1 MLAAGSRRSSLR
13 APPHAPAKTARAR
26 GAIARY
32 ALGRMT
38 HKALSE
44 ILTKYGDARQT
55 GGQVEIPPRSEVTL
69 YAALGEES
77 LVIDRV
83 RSVDLEAEYLVATT
97 SRSERFIVLYEDV
110 RAVRIGASSAGQAGY
125 DR

>member
-1 MLAAGSRRSSLR
+1 
-13 APPHAPAKTARAR
+13 
-26 GAIARY
+26 
-32 ALGRMT
+32 MT

-55 GGQVEIPPRSEVTL
+55 GARVELPPSLEVTF
-69 YAALGEES
+69 YAALGEEG
-77 LVIDRV
+77 LIIDRV

-97 SRSERFIVLYEDV
+97 SRTERFIVLYEDV
-110 RAVRIGASSAGQAGY
+110 RAVRIGNGSAGHAGY

>member
-1 MLAAGSRRSSLR
+1 
-13 APPHAPAKTARAR
+13 
-26 GAIARY
+26 
-32 ALGRMT
+32 MT

-55 GGQVEIPPRSEVTL
+55 GSRVEIPPRLEVTF

-77 LVIDRV
+77 LVIDKV
-83 RSVDLEAEYLVATT
+83 RQVELEAEYMVATN
-97 SRSERFIVLYEDV
+97 SRMERFVVLYEDV
-110 RAVRIGASSAGQAGY
+110 RALRIGAGSGGAAGY

>member
-1 MLAAGSRRSSLR
+1 
-13 APPHAPAKTARAR
+13 
-26 GAIARY
+26 
-32 ALGRMT
+32 MT

-55 GGQVEIPPRSEVTL
+55 GARVELPPRLEVTF

-83 RSVDLEAEYLVATT
+83 RAVELESEFVVVTT
-97 SRSERFIVLYEDV
+97 ARTERFVVLYEDV
-110 RAVRIGASSAGQAGY
+110 RAVRFGATGGGAAGY
-125 DR
+125 ER

>member
-1 MLAAGSRRSSLR
+1 
-13 APPHAPAKTARAR
+13 
-26 GAIARY
+26 
-32 ALGRMT
+32 MT

-55 GGQVEIPPRSEVTL
+55 GARVEIPPALELTF

-83 RSVDLEAEYLVATT
+83 RIVDLEAEYLVATT
-97 SRSERFIVLYEDV
+97 TRTERFVVLYEDV
-110 RAVRIGASSAGQAGY
+110 RAVRFGAGTAGAAGY
-125 DR
+125 ER